1 MYVATASAQFYT
13 VCEGK
18 TSGKTKKEHSISVR
32 QITDNSSSVLQP
44 MDYME
49 SRQTAPTNK
58 KRAKQIDSHKS
69 MSYPL
74 RKIVVTSLYGVRTD
88 PFTKKKA
95 KHNGLDL
102 KANYEPAYAM
112 FYGKIIKVG
121 CDKRSGKYVTLQHGN
136 ITISYCHLSNVIVT
150 TGSIVH
156 PGEIIAVTGNT
167 GHSSG
172 PHLHLTCKKNDGKTI
187 NPTIILYF
195 IQKKLRTNT
204 L

>member
-1 MYVATASAQFYT
+1 MYAATAFAQFHT

-18 TSGKTKKEHSISVR
+18 TNGKTKKEQSTSVS
-32 QITDNSSSVLQP
+32 QIVDNQSSVLQP
-44 MDYME
+44 MDNME
-49 SRQTAPTNK
+49 LGQSAQPHSNAKPIDNNK
-58 KRAKQIDSHKS
+58 NV
-69 MSYPL
+69 SYPL
-74 RKIVVTSLYGVRTD
+74 RKIVVTSPYGVRTD

-95 KHNGLDL
+95 RHNGLDL

-121 CDKRSGKYVTLQHGN
+121 CDKRSGKYVTLKHGN
-136 ITISYCHLSNVIVT
+136 ITISYCHLSKVIVA

-156 PGEIIAVTGNT
+156 PGEIIAATGNT

-187 NPTIILYF
+187 SPAIILYF